1 MKKLLVLL
9 VLACLVLAV
18 VPGAVAQDKIT
29 ISIVAGEWWYSEEGL
44 SSVGGSIA
52 GNEQLNEY
60 RELNPNIEFDV
71 RGVPFP
77 ELDSTQLAAM
87 ESGQGPD
94 IMIVNSVTVGSF
106 IDRGYLMP
114 MNEYIEANGLDTS
127 QFFPGL
133 YNSAVIG
140 DQVYGLPLDTGT
152 RLLYYNK
159 AMFEAAG
166 VEPPTTWEE
175 LPAVAE
181 QMTDA
186 DNGVYGLVATTGERW
201 VSLYEH
207 LGMYALANNLNFVNA
222 DATECV
228 LNQGDNVQAI
238 QYWVDLFGKGVM
250 SQDLLLTD
258 PGTGREQ
265 AFGNGKAAMFFGGFW
280 AADVLKADYEM
291 TYPEDYGIVPLA
303 GKDGDMASSTGGWI
317 FTLTRDS
324 QHPQEALDYIAW
336 VLSDG
341 DRLSKFTTIM
351 PSTEAASKL
360 SLQGEFYEP
369 FKMLLAQPNTRHPI
383 PLNPGLPEQAEVL
396 RNVLQSALLG
406 DMTAQEA
413 ADSFCQQIEGTLFQP

>member
-1 MKKLLVLL
+1 MKKLSVLL
-9 VLACLVLAV
+9 VLVFLVLAA
-18 VPGAVAQDKIT
+18 VPGAFAQEKIT

-52 GNEQLNEY
+52 GADQLREY
-60 RELNPNIEFDV
+60 MELNPNIEFDV

-114 MNEYIEANGLDTS
+114 MNDLIETNGLDTS
-127 QFFPGL
+127 IFFPGL
-133 YNSAVIG
+133 YNSAVVG
-140 DQVYGLPLDTGT
+140 DQVFGLPLDTGT

-166 VEPPTTWEE
+166 VEPPKTWDE
-175 LPAVAE
+175 LPEVAAK
-181 QMTDA
+181 MTDA

-201 VSLYEH
+201 VALYEH
-207 LGMYALANNLNFVNA
+207 LGMYALANNLNFVNPE
-222 DATECV
+222 ATECV

-238 QYWVDLFGKGVM
+238 QYWVDLFNKGVM

-258 PGTGREQ
+258 TGSGREQ
-265 AFGNGKAAMFFGGFW
+265 AFGNGKAAMFLGGFW
-280 AADVLKADYEM
+280 AADVLKADYDM
-291 TYPEDYGIVPLA
+291 TYPDDYGIVPLA
-303 GKDGDMASSTGGWI
+303 GTDGDFASSTGGWI
-317 FTLTRDS
+317 FTITRDS
-324 QHPQEALDYIAW
+324 KHPQEALDYLAW

-341 DRLSKFTTIM
+341 ERLSKFTTIM

-396 RNVLQSALLG
+396 RNVVQSALLG
-406 DMTAQEA
+406 EMTAQEA
-413 ADSFCQQIEGTLFQP
+413 ADSFCEQIQGTLFQP